1 MGIFAAMLEDDE
13 DSIEI
18 EKVDAECQTIRVT
31 TKNLD
36 IQTDPIKE
44 PNIV

>member
-13 DSIEI
+13 DSIDI
-18 EKVDAECQTIRVT
+18 EKVDVECQTIQPT
-31 TKNLD
+31 FKSLD

-44 PNIV
+44 